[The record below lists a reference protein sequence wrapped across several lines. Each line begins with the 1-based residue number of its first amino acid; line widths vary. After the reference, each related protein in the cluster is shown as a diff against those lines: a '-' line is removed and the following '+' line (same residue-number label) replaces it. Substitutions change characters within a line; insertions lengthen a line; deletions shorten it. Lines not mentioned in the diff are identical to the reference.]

1 MKRIFQLLVL
11 CLLSQGTNSFA
22 QKQTPSSTPTPSSQ
36 DEVVVINTSLIQFDA
51 TVTDKNGKAVKDLT
65 ADDFEVFENNN
76 RQTITNL
83 SFVDIQP
90 GFRPGQPLTAKEGEG
105 NVPIV
110 PGGLMPTQVRRTIA
124 LVVDDLG
131 LSFGSTVWAK
141 RALGKFV
148 DEQIQTG
155 DLVAIIRTSSGVGA
169 LQQFTTDRRLL
180 HAAIDRIR
188 YNAHGTG
195 AFSPIEPTLSEYESN
210 VVDRTGPSRVVRQVA
225 GVKEER
231 ENMRDAED
239 TRDSFF
245 TAGTLGAVNFVMRG
259 MGQIP
264 GRKAVILISDG
275 FKLFGRTGLNTRVQE
290 SLQQLTDTANRSGVI
305 IYSMDA
311 RGLDVPMLTA
321 EDNTIGLT
329 TGQVDMRLEERR
341 LDFFDT
347 QQSLRYIAAQTGG
360 FSIINQ
366 NDLSKG
372 IERILDDQKGYYLI
386 GYQPHDDIFDIE
398 KRRFNKLTVK
408 VTRPGLH
415 IRYRSGFFGM
425 TDAEAKPRPRNAVQQ
440 LISALTSPFTVK
452 DIDLRLTALFAG
464 DAASGSFMRSLIYIK
479 ASDLKFTEEKEG
491 WYKSEFDISVLT
503 FGDNGEVVDQMNRKQ
518 TVRARADYLKALND
532 NGLVAQVTL
541 PIQKPGA
548 YQMRVALRDS
558 ETGRMG
564 SASQYIE
571 VPNLKKKNLTLSG
584 IVLERVDAK
593 KEGQIE
599 DTKTLELKLQ
609 RDAAMRRFRAGQTVR
624 FGLSVYNAKSDKES
638 RKSNLLIQY
647 KIFRDNKEIFASQ
660 PKPLNDQV
668 EAARVIDASQ
678 GFALGGK
685 MQQGDYLLEVIVT
698 DSLAKGSRAVAT
710 QWTDFEIVP

>member
-1 MKRIFQLLVL
+1 MKKSEQLFQEDGSMKRIFQLLVL
-11 CLLSQGTNSFA
+11 CALTQAVTTFA
-22 QKQTPSSTPTPSSQ
+22 QKQPPSPTPTPNSQ
-36 DEVVVINTSLIQFDA
+36 EEVVVINTRLIQFDA

-76 RQTITNL
+76 RQTITNF

-90 GFRPGQPLTAKEGEG
+90 GFRPGQPLIAKEGDKP
-105 NVPIV
+105 VPV
-110 PGGLMPTQVRRTIA
+110 APGGLTRNQVRRTIA

-148 DEQIQTG
+148 DEQIQPG

-188 YNAHGTG
+188 FNAHGLG
-195 AFSPIEPTLSEYESN
+195 SFSPIEPTLAEDQSN
-210 VVDRTGPSRVVRQVA
+210 VVDLTGPTKVVTEVP

-231 ENMRDAED
+231 ENMRDADD
-239 TRDSFF
+239 TRGSFF

-275 FKLFGRTGLNTRVQE
+275 FKLFGRTGNINFRVQE
-290 SLQQLTDTANRSGVI
+290 SLNQLTDTANRSGVI

-311 RGLDVPMLTA
+311 RGLDVPMLSA
-321 EDNTIGLT
+321 EDNTLGMT
-329 TGQVDMRLEERR
+329 AGQVDMRLEERR

-386 GYQPHDDIFDIE
+386 GYQPNDDIFDIE

-408 VTRPGLH
+408 VKRPGMH

-425 TDAEAKPRPRNAVQQ
+425 TDAEANPKPKNAVQQ
-440 LISALTSPFTVK
+440 LISALTSPFSLK

-464 DAASGSFMRSLIYIK
+464 DAASSSFMRSLIYIK

-518 TVRARADYLKALND
+518 TVRARADYLKALNE

-584 IVLERVDAK
+584 IVLERVEAK
-593 KEGQIE
+593 KQGQIE

-624 FGLSVYNAKSDKES
+624 FGLSVYNAAKEACS
-638 RKSNLLIQY
+638 FSTRSFATIRKSLQVSPNLPAISRRR
-647 KIFRDNKEIFASQ
+647 IASLTL
-660 PKPLNDQV
+660 P
-668 EAARVIDASQ
+668 
-678 GFALGGK
+678 
-685 MQQGDYLLEVIVT
+685 
-698 DSLAKGSRAVAT
+698 KGSRSEARWNRAT
-710 QWTDFEIVP
+710 TC

>member
-1 MKRIFQLLVL
+1 MASALS
-11 CLLSQGTNSFA
+11 LLS
-22 QKQTPSSTPTPSSQ
+22 
-36 DEVVVINTSLIQFDA
+36 SLHSP
-51 TVTDKNGKAVKDLT
+51 KD
-65 ADDFEVFENNN
+65 
-76 RQTITNL
+76 Q
-83 SFVDIQP
+83 
-90 GFRPGQPLTAKEGEG
+90 
-105 NVPIV
+105 
-110 PGGLMPTQVRRTIA
+110 
-124 LVVDDLG
+124 
-131 LSFGSTVWAK
+131 
-141 RALGKFV
+141 
-148 DEQIQTG
+148 
-155 DLVAIIRTSSGVGA
+155 
-169 LQQFTTDRRLL
+169 
-180 HAAIDRIR
+180 
-188 YNAHGTG
+188 
-195 AFSPIEPTLSEYESN
+195 SN
-210 VVDRTGPSRVVRQVA
+210 VVDLTGPQKVIVQVP

-231 ENMRDAED
+231 EQMRDSED
-239 TRDSFF
+239 IRDSFF

-290 SLQQLTDTANRSGVI
+290 SLEQLTDTANRSGVI

-311 RGLDVPMLTA
+311 RGLDVPILTA
-321 EDNTIGLT
+321 EDNTLGLT

-386 GYQPHDDIFDIE
+386 GYQPHEDIFDIE

-408 VTRPGLH
+408 LKRPGLH

-425 TDAEAKPRPRNAVQQ
+425 TDAEARPKPRNSVQQ
-440 LISALTSPFTVK
+440 LIAALTSPFTLK

-464 DAASGSFMRSLIYIK
+464 DAASSSFMRSLIYIK

-518 TVRARADYLKALND
+518 TVRARADYLKALNE

-558 ETGRMG
+558 ETGRIG
-564 SASQYIE
+564 WRASTSKF
-571 VPNLKKKNLTLSG
+571 PT
-584 IVLERVDAK
+584 
-593 KEGQIE
+593 
-599 DTKTLELKLQ
+599 
-609 RDAAMRRFRAGQTVR
+609 
-624 FGLSVYNAKSDKES
+624 
-638 RKSNLLIQY
+638 
-647 KIFRDNKEIFASQ
+647 
-660 PKPLNDQV
+660 
-668 EAARVIDASQ
+668 
-678 GFALGGK
+678 
-685 MQQGDYLLEVIVT
+685 
-698 DSLAKGSRAVAT
+698 
-710 QWTDFEIVP
+710 